1 MPQEDGHSGIWEML
15 FFRPAHTCYCVAT
28 ARGDAHGLPNASP
41 LVEPSD
47 RVDVVERTP
56 QVREVA
62 IQRAKPGW
70 SEVLGGGAVYEE
82 MRRVE
87 RKSMAPV

>member
-1 MPQEDGHSGIWEML
+1 M
-15 FFRPAHTCYCVAT
+15 
-28 ARGDAHGLPNASP
+28 
-41 LVEPSD
+41 VEPSD

-82 MRRVE
+82 TRRVD
-87 RKSMAPV
+87 RKSMVPV